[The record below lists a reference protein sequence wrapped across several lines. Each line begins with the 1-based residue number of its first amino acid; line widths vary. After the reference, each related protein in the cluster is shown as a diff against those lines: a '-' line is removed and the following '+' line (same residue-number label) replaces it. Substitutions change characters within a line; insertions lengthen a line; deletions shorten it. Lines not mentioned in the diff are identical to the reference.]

1 MERTD
6 LVRVFL
12 CFSLKKSV
20 ENLQNTNI
28 RSIFVVL
35 NLIYKVMKLTEQEKE
50 LIEAIRNFK
59 KSKHNYSTQLEEWII
74 RLFEKLLYED

>member
-1 MERTD
+1 M
-6 LVRVFL
+6 
-12 CFSLKKSV
+12 

-35 NLIYKVMKLTEQEKE
+35 NLIYKVLKLTEQEKE

-59 KSKHNYSTQLEEWII
+59 KSKHNYSVQLEEWII

>member
-1 MERTD
+1 M
-6 LVRVFL
+6 
-12 CFSLKKSV
+12 

-59 KSKHNYSTQLEEWII
+59 KSKHNYSVQLEEWII